1 MKRIG
6 LFGGS
11 FDPVHRGHI
20 ALARAAV
27 REQKLDRVIFIPA
40 GKSPLKRK
48 PLSPPV
54 HRRSMLRLALSG
66 NPRFTLSDFE
76 LKASGP
82 SYTIRT
88 LRYFRKKYP
97 AGRLFLLMGGD
108 AFLSF
113 RKWKEW
119 KKIAELCTIVVARRR
134 GASEISKRFI
144 RLTRADVRILKSS
157 IPAVSS
163 TALRGGRFS
172 SVPLPRGVGRYIQAH
187 GLYS

>member
-20 ALARAAV
+20 ALARAAT
-27 REQKLDRVIFIPA
+27 RELKLDRVVFVPA
-40 GKSPLKRK
+40 RKSPLKRK
-48 PLSPPV
+48 PLSAPV

-66 NPRFTLSDFE
+66 NPRFALSDFE

-97 AGRLFLLMGGD
+97 SIRLFLLMGGD
-108 AFLSF
+108 AFLTF
-113 RKWKEW
+113 QQWKDW
-119 KKIAELCTIVVARRR
+119 KRIAALCAIAVARRR
-134 GASEISKRFI
+134 GAAKISERF
-144 RLTRADVRILKSS
+144 VRSLNAEVHILRSS

-163 TALRGGRFS
+163 TALRRRKFS
-172 SVPLPRGVGRYIQAH
+172 VSSLPPGVGRYIQAH